1 MRGSTGVRT
10 VVRGARG
17 AAPAGRRTLY
27 WRAMRSPWPLILLLA
42 AACDGVQGPPPPASE
57 FLVAAGDSTFWITTG
72 AKGTTVRGAPIALA
86 RLEGRLYELYVTDD
100 DRSYYDAVMVG
111 QRLYRRDLITGDSAV
126 VIEDTTVARLA
137 RAYAAG
143 HPGERRLEPHEDAS
157 DDPDVF
163 ATADLE
169 IVAVHGPYLSFEH
182 HSDIGLPDG
191 SEIHSIRRG
200 VVDLRTRAATQVED
214 LFGPAEATRV
224 IGEARRTFADGVDS
238 LLASSDPRA
247 EELGTVV
254 RELRF
259 DPASFSIGRIGNE
272 PTVAF
277 LVPGEGDWA
286 VDLAFPMSPIR
297 VAPPPWWAEIR
308 PTLPTSPDSTLDE
321 VWDRPGASPG
331 VVGRHDTAQRIV
343 TLVLRDSADREWKA
357 ARVPPPVE
365 WILWLDA
372 PPLDSASRRGLRRA
386 FDEAS
391 LYSDDAR
398 IVTLP
403 SRPGIRHASHTSVAV
418 RRYRS
423 RGVSRLAPQRLPL
436 HPRRAPATVAT
447 SPAPGFLPAAL
458 RAPALDRNQ

>member
-1 MRGSTGVRT
+1 MRF
-10 VVRGARG
+10 
-17 AAPAGRRTLY
+17 
-27 WRAMRSPWPLILLLA
+27 PWLLILLIA
-42 AACDGVQGPPPPASE
+42 TACNGVQGPAPPASE

-72 AKGTTVRGAPIALA
+72 AKGITVRGAPIALA

-100 DRSYYDAVMVG
+100 DHSYYDAVMVG

-126 VIEDTTVARLA
+126 VIEDTTVAKLA

-143 HPGERRLEPHEDAS
+143 HPDERRLEPHEEAS
-157 DDPDVF
+157 DDPDVY

-169 IVAVHGPYLSFEH
+169 IIAVHGPYLSFEH

-200 VVDLRTRAATQVED
+200 VVDLRTRAPTEVED
-214 LFGPAEATRV
+214 LFGQAEAIRV
-224 IGEARRTFADGVDS
+224 VGEARRTFADGVDS

-247 EELGTVV
+247 EELGGVV
-254 RELRF
+254 RDLRF
-259 DPASFSIGRIGNE
+259 DPASFSIARAGNE
-272 PTVAF
+272 PAVAF

-297 VAPPPWWAEIR
+297 VAAPPWWAEIR
-308 PTLPTSPDSTLDE
+308 PSLPSSPDTALDE
-321 VWDRPGASPG
+321 IWDRPGAKPG
-331 VVGRHDTAQRIV
+331 VIGRHDTAQRIV

-372 PPLDSASRRGLRRA
+372 PPLDSAARRGLRRA

-391 LYSDDAR
+391 LYSEETR
-398 IVTLP
+398 IV
-403 SRPGIRHASHTSVAV
+403 GIPPATVYRHASHRSEAGVSA
-418 RRYRS
+418 RRYHSRS
-423 RGVSRLAPQRLPL
+423 ASPPASRRTSLRHARSPATIATASDPAVMATAP
-436 HPRRAPATVAT
+436 RAPA
-447 SPAPGFLPAAL
+447 SN
-458 RAPALDRNQ
+458 RNQ